1 MSSKMDDYKAKGT
14 KTIEKIMDTE
24 DNSKDFTAKEKTSGR
39 TMAILA
45 YIIPLIPYFLEKDN
59 KYVKYHAK
67 RGMDLFVIAILYS
80 ILYRILSSL
89 IQVRINCGSFFG
101 YNLGNY
107 CKGTPWWV
115 NWPLNIIGFAISI
128 IAIIGIINVTKGKAK
143 ELPIINNIKIF
154 NK

>member
-1 MSSKMDDYKAKGT
+1 MSSKIDDYKEKGT
-14 KTIEKIMDTE
+14 KTIEKIIDTA
-24 DNSKDFTAKEKTSGR
+24 DNSKDFTAKEKADGK

-67 RGMDLFVIAILYS
+67 RGMDLFLVAIAYGILYN
-80 ILYRILSSL
+80 ILTSV
-89 IQVRINCGSFFG
+89 IQVRMNCGSFFG

-107 CKGTPWWV
+107 CHGTPWWII
-115 NWPLNIIGFAISI
+115 WPLNIIGFIISI
-128 IAIIGIINVTKGKAK
+128 IAIIGIVNVTKGKAK
-143 ELPIINNIKIF
+143 ELPIINKIKIF